1 MKEVKLKD
9 LCRYW
14 FKQGVITANL
24 ELIHDCMEIIN
35 DEDDERKA
43 LNSLVSM
50 FFKLNTKLGHYLEE
64 ENPTLEELVDSNDII
79 YVEDI
84 EDDTTTSN

>member
-50 FFKLNTKLGHYLEE
+50 FFKLNTKLGKYLNEE
-64 ENPTLEELVDSNDII
+64 KTTLEELVNSNDII

>member
-1 MKEVKLKD
+1 MKEVKLNE

-35 DEDDERKA
+35 DEEDAREA

-50 FFKLNTKLGHYLEE
+50 FLELNTKLGQHLEE
-64 ENPTLEELVDSNDII
+64 ENPTLEDLVDSDDVI
-79 YVEDI
+79 YMEDI

>member
-43 LNSLVSM
+43 LNSLVLM
-50 FFKLNTKLGHYLEE
+50 FFELNTKLGKYLNE

>member
-35 DEDDERKA
+35 DEDDESKA

-50 FFKLNTKLGHYLEE
+50 FFKLNTKLGKYLNE
-64 ENPTLEELVDSNDII
+64 ENPTLEELVNSNDTI

>member
-35 DEDDERKA
+35 DKDDAREA

-50 FFKLNTKLGHYLEE
+50 FFKLNTKLGKYLNE

>member
-35 DEDDERKA
+35 DEEDAREA

-50 FFKLNTKLGHYLEE
+50 FLELNTKLGQHLEE
-64 ENPTLEELVDSNDII
+64 ENPTLEDLVDSDDVI
-79 YVEDI
+79 YMEDI

>member
-1 MKEVKLKD
+1 MKEFKLKD
-9 LCRYW
+9 ICRYW

-35 DEDDERKA
+35 DEEDAREA

-50 FFKLNTKLGHYLEE
+50 FLELNTKLGQYLEE
-64 ENPTLEELVDSNDII
+64 ENPTLEELVNSNDVI

>member
-14 FKQGVITANL
+14 FKQGVITSNL
-24 ELIHDCMEIIN
+24 ELIHDCMKIIN
-35 DEDDERKA
+35 DEEDAREA

-50 FFKLNTKLGHYLEE
+50 FFKLNTKLGRYLKE
-64 ENPTLEELVDSNDII
+64 ENPTLEELVDSNDVI

>member
-14 FKQGVITANL
+14 FKQGIITANL

-50 FFKLNTKLGHYLEE
+50 FFELNTKLGKYLNEV
-64 ENPTLEELVDSNDII
+64 NPTLEELVNSNDTI

>member
-50 FFKLNTKLGHYLEE
+50 FFKLKY
-64 ENPTLEELVDSNDII
+64 
-79 YVEDI
+79 
-84 EDDTTTSN
+84 

>member
-35 DEDDERKA
+35 DEDDAREA

-50 FFKLNTKLGHYLEE
+50 FFELNTKLGKCLNE
-64 ENPTLEELVDSNDII
+64 ENPTLEELVDSNDVI